1 MKLVEQIQ
9 EYCRDR
15 NAKCPHCGKKISMK
29 QRTVF
34 LLRGT
39 AHYINC
45 EHCGG
50 AMHPAREAIP
60 FVYCFGG
67 GFFIAYAFPTFYIYF
82 IEDNIW
88 HAILFMLPWFIM
100 LLLIICILTY
110 RRIEFSI

>member
-39 AHYINC
+39 
-45 EHCGG
+45 
-50 AMHPAREAIP
+50 REAIP

>member
-45 EHCGG
+45 EHCVYSI
-50 AMHPAREAIP
+50 RIP
-60 FVYCFGG
+60 DFLYL
-67 GFFIAYAFPTFYIYF
+67 FY
-82 IEDNIW
+82 
-88 HAILFMLPWFIM
+88 
-100 LLLIICILTY
+100 
-110 RRIEFSI
+110 

>member
-1 MKLVEQIQ
+1 MKLVVQIQ

-50 AMHPAREAIP
+50 AMHPTREAIP
-60 FVYCFGG
+60 FVYGTQGVWNDVLIFLFHTQPFASYLFGSTKVQNNSG
-67 GFFIAYAFPTFYIYF
+67 PT
-82 IEDNIW
+82 
-88 HAILFMLPWFIM
+88 
-100 LLLIICILTY
+100 
-110 RRIEFSI
+110 